1 MFVITPR
8 LESPADGA
16 APAAGGSLLA
26 SAAAADAPPA
36 ADAGASPAAP
46 PAGAGTPADGP
57 TLDEA
62 TGRWSDVPEKFWDP
76 EAKALRL
83 DERGLPA
90 GLIKAHR
97 ELEKRFG
104 EVPGKADDYKVELA
118 DGEALEFDEEATKA
132 FAAQAHEWGL
142 TNKQFNAAVRA
153 HLAAVEGLKAQAE
166 QATVEGAK
174 AALLSHYG
182 SEAAM
187 TAQLRDAFR
196 AFQHFADAEEMAAID
211 ELGNNPIAVRV
222 LAKVAKALAEDRPP
236 NGLAAD
242 ATQAEIEAL
251 MKDRNSAYWNPRAP
265 GHDDAVRRVQK
276 WHELQVARNRG

>member
-1 MFVITPR
+1 MFVNTPR
-8 LESPADGA
+8 LESPADGGQ
-16 APAAGGSLLA
+16 PAAGGSLLA
-26 SAAAADAPPA
+26 TAAAPE
-36 ADAGASPAAP
+36 AP
-46 PAGAGTPADGP
+46 PAGDPAGTPPAAPEGP

-62 TGRWSDVPEKFWDP
+62 TGRWSDVPEKFWDS
-76 EAKALRL
+76 EAKSLRI

-104 EVPGKADDYKVELA
+104 EVPGKADDYKVEL
-118 DGEALEFDEEATKA
+118 GEGEQLEFDDDATKA

-153 HLAAVEGLKAQAE
+153 HLAAVAGLQDRAQT
-166 QATVEGAK
+166 ATVEGAK
-174 AALLSHYG
+174 SALVAHYG

-187 TAQLRDAFR
+187 GSELRDAFR
-196 AFQHFADAEEMAAID
+196 AFKHFADAEEMAGID

-236 NGLAAD
+236 GGTVAD
-242 ATQAEIEAL
+242 ATAAEIEAL
-251 MKDRNSAYWNPRAP
+251 MKDRASPYWNPRAP

-276 WHELQVARNRG
+276 WHEMQVARNRG

>member
-1 MFVITPR
+1 MFVNTPLR
-8 LESPADGA
+8 ESPADGA
-16 APAAGGSLLA
+16 AGSLLG
-26 SAAAADAPPA
+26 SAAMDE
-36 ADAGASPAAP
+36 AAP
-46 PAGAGTPADGP
+46 ANTPATDANAPAPAPAADGP

-76 EAKALRL
+76 EAKSLRV

-104 EVPGKADDYKVELA
+104 EVPGKAEDYKVEL
-118 DGEALEFDEEATKA
+118 GEGEQLEFDEESTKA

-142 TNKQFNAAVRA
+142 TQKQFNAAVRA
-153 HLAAVEGLKAQAE
+153 HLAAVADLQGRAQT
-166 QATVEGAK
+166 ATVEGAK
-174 AALLSHYG
+174 AALVAHYG

-187 TAQLRDAFR
+187 GAELRDAFR
-196 AFQHFADAEEMAAID
+196 AFKHFADAEEMAGID

-236 NGLAAD
+236 GGTVAD
-242 ATQAEIEAL
+242 ATAAEIEAL
-251 MKDRNSAYWNPRAP
+251 MKDRASPYWNPRAP

-276 WHELQVARNRG
+276 WHEMQVARNRG